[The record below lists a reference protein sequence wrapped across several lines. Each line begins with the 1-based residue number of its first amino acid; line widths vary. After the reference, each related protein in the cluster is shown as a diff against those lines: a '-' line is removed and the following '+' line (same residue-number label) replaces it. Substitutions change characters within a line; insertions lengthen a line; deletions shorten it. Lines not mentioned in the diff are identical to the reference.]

1 MSRAFLKNES
11 TDDPVVI
18 PARAP
23 LPLGVTNYVTPR
35 GLTLLHTELAELEA
49 ERGFVQINIAEE
61 TDRTR
66 RLAELNGRIGALNQR
81 IASAKVVQTHGQ
93 AQVGEGKQIV
103 RFGATITLHSRS
115 IKSPNGVRQLTI
127 VGVDEADASHG
138 LIAFTTP
145 VARLMLGKKAGEQIS
160 LRTPQGENVMEI
172 INISYKE

>member
-11 TDDPVVI
+11 ADDPVVI

-23 LPLGVTNYVTPR
+23 LPPGVTNYVTPR
-35 GLTLLHTELAELEA
+35 GLALLHTELDELET
-49 ERGFVQINIAEE
+49 ERGFVQTGVAEE

-81 IASAKVVQTHGQ
+81 IASAKVVQTHSQPQ
-93 AQVGEGKQIV
+93 AGESKRIV
-103 RFGATITLHSRS
+103 RFGATVTLHSPS
-115 IKSPNGVRQLTI
+115 MKSSDEVRRLTV

-138 LIAFTTP
+138 LIAFTAP
-145 VARLMLGKKAGEQIS
+145 IARLMLGKQVGELIF

-172 INISYKE
+172 VDISYKE